1 MADWKDMADNLG
13 DSAEK
18 TPPAPKRS
26 TRRPPEANTSN
37 PTGDASPKGG
47 KPDGKSEGHTA
58 GKPGGK
64 TSGETAAT
72 PADAGGAAD
81 APKGSKLP
89 GANATG
95 VDYSDKGMKDRLEH
109 QAADVVMDATPGL
122 GQFNSARKA
131 LKKAN
136 KAKKDAGGKEG
147 LSDDV
152 EKVADKA
159 VDTGIKGAKIAVGTN
174 LGSMG
179 GALAVGGALTAK
191 MLLMAKGFAMGL
203 ASKAV
208 GVAAGIF
215 QGIATAVTNVLG
227 VGAAVGNFLAGGII
241 ATVTIIGSVVGGTF
255 ITQMGS
261 KDPGG
266 LMCAPETK
274 TVDKGLTDY
283 IDDAEFN
290 AQREAN
296 AGKLWSVYSALGGT
310 KERAAA
316 VLGNLHHES
325 GGLDPTAMETIS
337 SEPFQIGARK
347 QDAISKGYKIDL
359 VDPSYAARFP
369 AIDYMGIGLAQWTND
384 RNRLLVSYAE
394 GKGVAWYEFD
404 TQVGFMLAGDQ
415 SYRQEQLLAFIKDGG
430 GTVDAATETFMNTW
444 IGLSSPNPSLGAR
457 QEHALDYM
465 FMLEMATA
473 DTAYA
478 ESILAGMNVDRG
490 SGNAAADAPFKDDG
504 CGNPVAVH
512 YAGDKAAD
520 GTGEVPP
527 GVSIVPWTRETLP
540 QELQQYAADPQ
551 KAGVTWG
558 SGGGWA
564 PGVIPDQCVAFATS
578 YFMQLFPS
586 WSSHGASRPTGNGN
600 TTAFGWASHYGE
612 SVSSAPSSG
621 AVFSEALSNPYGHTG
636 IVQHVFS
643 NGDILVAEQNVSGV
657 SGELAGMSYSWSWR
671 VIPKAVY
678 QGDMW
683 KFFKPAGEE
692 PAWTKLSA

>member
-1 MADWKDMADNLG
+1 MADWKDMSDNLG
-13 DSAEK
+13 DAEK

-26 TRRPPEANTSN
+26 TRRPP
-37 PTGDASPKGG
+37 DADKQGAGTRATDKGKG
-47 KPDGKSEGHTA
+47 KADKGQGET
-58 GKPGGK
+58 GGK
-64 TSGETAAT
+64 TNPTDRSKATDGAT
-72 PADAGGAAD
+72 PADAGGD
-81 APKGSKLP
+81 PSKGSKLP
-89 GANATG
+89 GADATG
-95 VDYSDKGMKDRLEH
+95 VDYGDKGMKDRLEH

-122 GQFNSARKA
+122 SQFNSARKA
-131 LKKAN
+131 LKKMN
-136 KAKKDAGGKEG
+136 KAKKQAGGKEG
-147 LSDDV
+147 ITDDA
-152 EKVADKA
+152 EKLADKG
-159 VDTGIKGAKIAVGTN
+159 VDVGIKATKVAVGTN
-174 LGSMG
+174 MGVMG
-179 GALAVGGALTAK
+179 GTLATGAALTTK
-191 MLLMAKGFAMGL
+191 MLLMAKGFLAAG
-203 ASKAV
+203 ASKAF
-208 GVAAGIF
+208 GFAAGIF
-215 QGIATAVTNVLG
+215 QALSTAVTNVLG
-227 VGAAVGNFLAGGII
+227 VGAAVGNFFAGGII
-241 ATVTIIGSVVGGTF
+241 ATTVIVTSVVSGTF

-266 LMCAPETK
+266 LMCAPDTK
-274 TVDKGLTDY
+274 TVDKSLTDY
-283 IDDAEFN
+283 IGDAETN

-359 VDPSYAARFP
+359 VDPEYAARFP
-369 AIDYMGIGLAQWTND
+369 AIDYMGIGLAQWTNE
-384 RNRLLVSYAE
+384 RNRLLVAYAE
-394 GKGVAWYEFD
+394 DKGSAWYEFD
-404 TQVGFMLAGDQ
+404 TQVGFMLAGDHD
-415 SYRQEQLLAFIKDGG
+415 YRQEQLLAFVKDGG
-430 GTVDAATETFMNTW
+430 GTVDRATEVFMNTW

-504 CGNPVAVH
+504 CGNPIAVH

-527 GVSIVPWTRETLP
+527 GVAIVPWTRETLP
-540 QELQQYAADPQ
+540 SELQKYAADPQ

-600 TTAFGWASHYGE
+600 TTAFGWATHYGE
-612 SVSSAPSSG
+612 SVTSAPSSG

-678 QGDMW
+678 QGDQW

-692 PAWTKLSA
+692 PAWSKLEA